1 MAKFGLEDAA
11 NLNGGGGKYF
21 KVNADE
27 SKVVRFLWNK
37 WEEVNDCAYR
47 VHSIRTVRQDGST
60 AYSTISCPKQEDL
73 DAPCDYCEGNG
84 IPKDNA
90 VGRVCIPLYNVD
102 DGRIQYWLR
111 SADWVTKTLKPILEE
126 LSDLPSLA
134 MARVKIKRTGTGL
147 DTTYTPIV
155 IGSDT
160 GTDINKDKF
169 GEVEDPFKVG
179 MIKRYGE
186 ENNTKQVQ
194 QAQQPVTNYAP
205 RSTTDMF

>member
-1 MAKFGLEDAA
+1 
-11 NLNGGGGKYF
+11 
-21 KVNADE
+21 
-27 SKVVRFLWNK
+27 
-37 WEEVNDCAYR
+37 
-47 VHSIRTVRQDGST
+47 
-60 AYSTISCPKQEDL
+60 
-73 DAPCDYCEGNG
+73 
-84 IPKDNA
+84 
-90 VGRVCIPLYNVD
+90 
-102 DGRIQYWLR
+102 
-111 SADWVTKTLKPILEE
+111 
-126 LSDLPSLA
+126 

-205 RSTTDMF
+205 RRTTDMF